1 MNLDDY
7 FKEKKGLGILATAD
21 GEGRVN
27 AAVYGRPHFI
37 DGETVAFIM
46 QDRLSHRNLQS
57 NPSAAYLFK
66 EEGEKYVGKRLY
78 LTQTGE
84 EKDSPLIAELKRH
97 KSPEAKATASPA
109 SRFLVYFRIDRVLPL
124 IGDGGK
130 KQP

>member
-7 FKEKKGLGILATAD
+7 FKEAKGLGILATAD

-37 DGETVAFIM
+37 DGGGIAFIM

-57 NPSAAYLFK
+57 NPHAVYLFK
-66 EEGEKYVGKRLY
+66 EDGEKYVGKRLY
-78 LTQTGE
+78 LTKTGE

-97 KSPEAKATASPA
+97 KNREADAAASAA
-109 SRFLVYFRIDRVLPL
+109 SRFLVHFRIDRVLPL
-124 IGDGGK
+124 IGAGGK
-130 KQP
+130 T